1 MKRCRCT
8 VISNRSS
15 LYENNRRKA
24 QGQDYHAS
32 GYKARP
38 TTDFAK
44 EGLFN
49 VLDNEYE
56 FEDLK
61 VLDLF
66 GGTGAIAFEF
76 ASRGA
81 AKVYSVEMARENASF
96 IISEAKRLG
105 LGNVVMVRDN
115 VFDFLPLCREKFDIV
130 FADPPYALEGLESI
144 PDKVFEADILYPERY
159 FILEHPGT
167 YSFKDHPRFKKEK
180 VYGKVHFSFFEFLIR
195 LSHHF

>member
-1 MKRCRCT
+1 MRIIGGKLKGKT
-8 VISNRSS
+8 IPPPM
-15 LYENNRRKA
+15 
-24 QGQDYHAS
+24 

-49 VLDNEYE
+49 ILNNEYE

-81 AKVYSVEMARENASF
+81 SRVYCVEMVRENASF
-96 IISEAKRLG
+96 IKTEAARLG
-105 LGNVVMVRDN
+105 LNNVTMVRDN
-115 VFDFLPLCREKFDIV
+115 VFDFLPICREKFDII
-130 FADPPYALEGLESI
+130 FADPPYSLESLDSL
-144 PDKVFEADILYPERY
+144 PDKVLQQDILHPDCY
-159 FILEHPGT
+159 FILEHGDE
-167 YSFKDHPRFKKEK
+167 YSFKEHPAFVKERS
-180 VYGKVHFSFFEFLIR
+180 YGRVHFSFFTKI
-195 LSHHF
+195 